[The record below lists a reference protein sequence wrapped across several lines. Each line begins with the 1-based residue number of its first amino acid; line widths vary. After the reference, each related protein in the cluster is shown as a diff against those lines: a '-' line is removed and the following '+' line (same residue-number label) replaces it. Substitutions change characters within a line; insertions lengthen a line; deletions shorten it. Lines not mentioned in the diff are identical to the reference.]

1 MPPIKTLTEFDLA
14 GRAAARRGLM
24 LGLLAAAVTPVQSGV
39 APPARPGPA
48 PAGAV
53 PGAPLLDGLDAYAF
67 PAASRDAL
75 ARRYHQQGVMLVYG
89 FNAAEA
95 ARSLEAAVA
104 RDTRCAACWWALAW
118 SLGPNINTDMQPASA
133 ARVEQ
138 ALAMARR
145 HAAGATPV
153 QRGLIDALS
162 RRHPAPG
169 RIDEQAYAEVL
180 LALSRR
186 EPRDAQVA
194 VLAAEALLNLHPYDW
209 WLPDGRPQPWT
220 PQIESLLRRAM
231 ALQPR
236 HPGAHHYWIHLQESS
251 PHPERARASADAL
264 RGAVPGSGH
273 LLHMPSHIDLRTGR
287 FEDAIAANQRSIES
301 DARYLAQVDAQ
312 GAYRVGY
319 VAHNHHFLWASAA
332 MAGQQAVALQAAQA
346 AWPAACGP
354 AGRDPGG
361 AIVQHYAVLPY
372 FTRVRFGQ
380 WQALLRDT
388 LPPDNPAPYPQALWH
403 YAKGT
408 ALVRIGQRDAARR
421 ELSALER
428 IAADP
433 ALQDFKLKNINA
445 AAQVTRIAV
454 LTLQAELAW
463 AGGAPADAVAWLR
476 QATEIEDRLEYD
488 EPHLWLA
495 PTRHALGAA
504 LLAAGQP
511 AQAEQVYREDLRHYP
526 GNGWSLSGLALAQ
539 DRMGKAPD
547 ARASARLARQAF
559 ARAERM
565 PEGSRF

>member
-1 MPPIKTLTEFDLA
+1 MPPITTLPEFGITA
-14 GRAAARRGLM
+14 RTPARRSL
-24 LGLLAAAVTPVQSGV
+24 LFGLLAAALMPGWSAV
-39 APPARPGPA
+39 ARAARPGTA

-53 PGAPLLDGLDAYAF
+53 PGAPLLEGLDAYAF
-67 PAASRDAL
+67 PVASPDAL
-75 ARRYHQQGVMLVYG
+75 VRRYHQQGMLLVYG

-104 RDTRCAACWWALAW
+104 LDPRCAACWWALAW
-118 SLGPNINTDMQPASA
+118 SLGPNINTDMDRGA
-133 ARVEQ
+133 AERVDQ

-145 HAAGATPV
+145 HAAGVTPV
-153 QRGLIDALS
+153 QRALIDALS

-169 RIDEQAYAEVL
+169 QLDEQAYAQAL

-186 EPRDAQVA
+186 EPRDAEVA

-209 WLPDGRPQPWT
+209 WRPDGRPQPWT
-220 PQIESLLRRAM
+220 LQIEALLRRAM
-231 ALQPR
+231 VLQPR

-264 RGAVPGSGH
+264 RGAFPGSGH

-287 FEDAIAANQRSIES
+287 FDDAIAANQRSIDA

-319 VAHNHHFLWASAA
+319 VAHNHHFLWAAAA
-332 MAGQQAVALQAAQA
+332 MAGQQALALQAAQA

-354 AGRDPGG
+354 GGRDPGG

-372 FTRVRFGQ
+372 FTLVRFGQ

-388 LPPDNPAPYPQALWH
+388 LPPDTNAAYPQAIWH
-403 YAKGT
+403 YARGT
-408 ALVRIGQRDAARR
+408 ALARTGQLDAARR
-421 ELSALER
+421 ELAALER

-433 ALQDFKLKNINA
+433 SLQGLRLKNINA
-445 AAQVTRIAV
+445 AAQVTRMAV

-463 AGGAPADAVAWLR
+463 VGGAPGSAAQLLR
-476 QATEIEDRLEYD
+476 QTTAVEDTLEYD

-504 LLAAGQP
+504 LLAAGQA
-511 AQAEQVYREDLRHYP
+511 AQAEQVFRQDLRHYP
-526 GNGWSLSGLALAQ
+526 GNGWSLNGLAQALSAQ
-539 DRMGKAPD
+539 GKQPQAAQAAVQ
-547 ARASARLARQAF
+547 ARAAF
-559 ARAERM
+559 GPGAQLPAT
-565 PEGSRF
+565 SRF